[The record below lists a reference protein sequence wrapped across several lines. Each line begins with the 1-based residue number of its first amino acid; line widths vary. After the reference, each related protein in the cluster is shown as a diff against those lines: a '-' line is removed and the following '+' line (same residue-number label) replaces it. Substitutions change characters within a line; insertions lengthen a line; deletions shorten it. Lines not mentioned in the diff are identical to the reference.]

1 VGPAIGG
8 AVIADLGAYVAWFEG
23 VHRRTLRD
31 VRLLPA
37 EAEGWA
43 PPAGEGEA
51 SWGIPRIVQHTAEAR
66 PYFVSAFLGRGWVWD
81 PWPAELTAPETWS
94 AALDESMAMVR
105 DRLDGAEDRLGV
117 KVELIGGE
125 REVSGW
131 RLLMMMAEH
140 EVHHRAQIS
149 TYAGMNGWPVAQTFD
164 RTNEWVVAQ
173 RDEQLLKREG

>member
-1 VGPAIGG
+1 MISDVGEF
-8 AVIADLGAYVAWFEG
+8 VRWFEG

-37 EAEGWA
+37 EAESWA

-51 SWGIPRIVQHTAEAR
+51 SWGIPRIVQHVAEAR
-66 PYFVSAFLGRGWVWD
+66 PYFAGAFLGRGWVWD
-81 PWPAELTAPETWS
+81 TWPENLAGPETWPS
-94 AALDESMAMVR
+94 ALERSVDELRAQLGSAEPE
-105 DRLDGAEDRLGV
+105 RLRR

-125 REVSGW
+125 GEVSGW

-149 TYAGMNGWPVAQTFD
+149 TYAGLNGWPVAQTFD

-173 RDEQLLKREG
+173 RERELRRRG